1 MDFLDT
7 LTMVREI
14 DEEATS
20 LAALRR
26 LLDAA
31 KKAAIDL
38 LRHYPEHRALAAAAA
53 ANATNDFERFG
64 NNLLEWLC
72 RALAGLV
79 MGVAAGYASHLLL
92 DMGSKRGLPLFA

>member
-1 MDFLDT
+1 MVTGVT
-7 LTMVREI
+7 LWETLVRLQTI
-14 DEEATS
+14 FRAAADEF
-20 LAALRR
+20 
-26 LLDAA
+26 
-31 KKAAIDL
+31 
-38 LRHYPEHRALAAAAA
+38 AAAA

>member
-1 MDFLDT
+1 MGFLDT

-14 DEEATS
+14 DEEAMA

-38 LRHYPEHRALAAAAA
+38 LRHFPEHRALAQAVI
-53 ANATNDFERFG
+53 DFAGDGESDIAG
-64 NNLLEWLC
+64 
-72 RALAGLV
+72 ALATLEER
-79 MGVAAGYASHLLL
+79 MPRHRE
-92 DMGSKRGLPLFA
+92 RGGAT